1 MWPIEKL
8 GQMFNKFPGIGPRQ
22 AKRFV
27 YFLLSENITY
37 VKELV
42 ELITR
47 LKNEVSHCPTC
58 FKFSLSKVGQ
68 GCESCLDPNKDGS
81 ILMVVAKDIDLE
93 NINRS
98 GEFNGRYF
106 ILGGLLPILEKNPE
120 QKIRIRELILL
131 VQKFGASQ
139 QLKEIIIAL
148 SANPEGDNTADYVK
162 NALEPVCKNV
172 RSESSNIIKI
182 SVLGRGL
189 STGTELEYSDSDT
202 IKNALKNRQ

>member
-1 MWPIEKL
+1 MDPIEKL
-8 GQMFNKFPGIGPRQ
+8 THMFSKFPGIGPRQ

-27 YFLLSENITY
+27 YFLLSENLTY
-37 VKELV
+37 TRELTDLV
-42 ELITR
+42 SR
-47 LKNEVSHCPTC
+47 LKKEVSHCRTC
-58 FKFSLSKVGQ
+58 FKLSLSQVSQ
-68 GCESCLDPNKDGS
+68 YCELCRDSSRDDTVL
-81 ILMVVAKDIDLE
+81 LVVAKDVDLE

-98 GEFNGRYF
+98 GEFHGRYF

-120 QKIRIRELILL
+120 QKIRIQELTSLVKVMAKKDLRE
-131 VQKFGASQ
+131 V
-139 QLKEIIIAL
+139 IIAL
-148 SANPEGDNTADYVK
+148 SANPEGDNTADYVRNTLIPIYK
-162 NALEPVCKNV
+162 DV